1 MTNIDKIKDAWDR
14 LIENAANEALDA
26 LEVLAAEDDVFDCET
41 PKNVPE
47 LE

>member
-1 MTNIDKIKDAWDR
+1 MPWPSS
-14 LIENAANEALDA
+14 ANRFGYTIS
-26 LEVLAAEDDVFDCET
+26 EDDAFDCET